1 MFHRTTYRDDENR
14 SVSDALVRE
23 VRLNNPTFSAAD
35 IQGEHNCTGVMA
47 NLLWRLVLIFFLS
60 CYLYLLY

>member
-35 IQGEHNCTGVMA
+35 IRGEHNCTGVMGQMQTYYGD
-47 NLLWRLVLIFFLS
+47 W
-60 CYLYLLY
+60 C